1 MRRGA
6 QRNLVL
12 RLSLTVQKQNE
23 GTARH
28 YRALL
33 TYWLN
38 TFFENQRCRP
48 ERFRRYSERPNISST
63 LGGLRTANGDS
74 NGYGA
79 LHWTRKQG
87 LHMAVVSGTTGSPT
101 DLVLNASDVSNV
113 YNSDVS
119 TVQPAGLY
127 GLCLIRFN

>member
-1 MRRGA
+1 MICQIDHHTLGHC
-6 QRNLVL
+6 
-12 RLSLTVQKQNE
+12 S
-23 GTARH
+23 
-28 YRALL
+28 
-33 TYWLN
+33 
-38 TFFENQRCRP
+38 
-48 ERFRRYSERPNISST
+48 RYSDGPNISST

-113 YNSDVS
+113 YNSDIS
-119 TVQPAGLY
+119 TVQVNGLY
-127 GLCLIRFN
+127 GQYLIRYA